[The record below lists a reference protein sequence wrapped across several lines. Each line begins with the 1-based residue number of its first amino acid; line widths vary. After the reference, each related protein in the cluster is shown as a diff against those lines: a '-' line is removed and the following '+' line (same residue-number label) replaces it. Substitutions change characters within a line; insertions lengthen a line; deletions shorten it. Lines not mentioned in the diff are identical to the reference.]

1 MLGVLRRSQ
10 RVLRAR
16 DRLVEAPHRGQRGGV
31 PQIGDQ
37 RGKGPHDAVR
47 RPAAQDRGR
56 AAERLDCGAKFAAR
70 VGRLAH
76 TQVTGALEAVVAERL
91 AARDEISPELERLG
105 VPGLLPRL
113 VRELVDDDRPLSAVI
128 Q

>member
-1 MLGVLRRSQ
+1 
-10 RVLRAR
+10 
-16 DRLVEAPHRGQRGGV
+16 
-31 PQIGDQ
+31 
-37 RGKGPHDAVR
+37 
-47 RPAAQDRGR
+47 
-56 AAERLDCGAKFAAR
+56 
-70 VGRLAH
+70 
-76 TQVTGALEAVVAERL
+76 VVAERL